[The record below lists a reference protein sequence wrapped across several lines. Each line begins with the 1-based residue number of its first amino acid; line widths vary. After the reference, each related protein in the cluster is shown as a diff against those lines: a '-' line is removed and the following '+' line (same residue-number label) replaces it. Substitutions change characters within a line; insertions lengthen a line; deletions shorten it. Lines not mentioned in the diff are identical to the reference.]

1 MSITVIESTAAWRG
15 TKSLELKVA
24 MEEWAGL
31 GILTLLFL
39 ASLAYVAS
47 GGTLALE
54 ASPVLEAEAPTAA
67 ATLKPVNTDI
77 GPQADS
83 GVGRSSVAP

>member
-1 MSITVIESTAAWRG
+1 
-15 TKSLELKVA
+15 
-24 MEEWAGL
+24 MEEWTGL

-39 ASLAYVAS
+39 ANLAYVAS

-54 ASPVLEAEAPTAA
+54 ASPILEAETSIAA
-67 ATLKPVNTDI
+67 AAQKPVDIDI

-83 GVGRSSVAP
+83 GVER